1 MSTPSNQLMTRAE
14 LAAQLGI
21 HPRTLSNYMKAHGI
35 SWSQKLMPAS
45 ISSKVLE
52 AVLGEPAE
60 KTESKD

>member
-14 LAAQLGI
+14 LAAQL
-21 HPRTLSNYMKAHGI
+21 KAHGI